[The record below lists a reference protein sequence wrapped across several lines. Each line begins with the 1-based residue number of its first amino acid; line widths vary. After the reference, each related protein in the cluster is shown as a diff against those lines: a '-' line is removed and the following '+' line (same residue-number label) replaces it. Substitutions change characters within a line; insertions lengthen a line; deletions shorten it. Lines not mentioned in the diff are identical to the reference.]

1 MINIA
6 DFLTGI
12 KIAWVR
18 RAKNIKDMW
27 AFAINACNM
36 TSPVPP
42 PGIHVEGTI
51 TLANIKNAV
60 SRFSYA
66 FFSYKK
72 NTLQSTVLHNPILA
86 RAGVQTV
93 SLNDV
98 PVPDRQLFTD
108 LKFSDLIPNG
118 IPFTRRRIAEEF
130 ARLRQQ
136 DREKIFLALRF
147 VIRFVKSD
155 LDPDPTEPPKTI
167 NEVIFKVK
175 KGSKPY
181 RKFLTMHRYGEKF

>member
-51 TLANIKNAV
+51 TLANIKMQ
-60 SRFSYA
+60 F
-66 FFSYKK
+66 
-72 NTLQSTVLHNPILA
+72 
-86 RAGVQTV
+86 
-93 SLNDV
+93 
-98 PVPDRQLFTD
+98 PDFHMH
-108 LKFSDLIPNG
+108 
-118 IPFTRRRIAEEF
+118 
-130 ARLRQQ
+130 
-136 DREKIFLALRF
+136 FLAIKRILCR
-147 VIRFVKSD
+147 V
-155 LDPDPTEPPKTI
+155 
-167 NEVIFKVK
+167 
-175 KGSKPY
+175 
-181 RKFLTMHRYGEKF
+181 RYFITQY